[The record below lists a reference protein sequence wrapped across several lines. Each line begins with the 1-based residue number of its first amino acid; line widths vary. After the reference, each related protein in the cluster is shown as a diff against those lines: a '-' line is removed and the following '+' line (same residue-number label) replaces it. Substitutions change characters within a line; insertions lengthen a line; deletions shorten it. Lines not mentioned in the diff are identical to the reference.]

1 MLQIKRYRKIAKLT
15 QSQLGE
21 LVGATKGTV
30 YSWETGLR
38 TPSQK
43 YITKLCEIF
52 NITIAE
58 LYGEIPT
65 NEHNYSDDVTLSE
78 YIFSNELACV
88 NEALMNACT
97 MLTKQYPSKSSRD
110 IYTDLLFQAAKRRTT
125 DANSR
130 SN

>member
-1 MLQIKRYRKIAKLT
+1 MLQIRKYRKIANLT

-30 YSWETGLR
+30 STWETGLR
-38 TPSQK
+38 TPTSQH
-43 YITKLCEIF
+43 IMKLCEIF
-52 NITIAE
+52 NITLAE
-58 LYGEIPT
+58 IYDEIPAY
-65 NEHNYSDDVTLSE
+65 EFHPSDDVTLSE
-78 YIFSNELACV
+78 YIFNNELACV
-88 NEALMNACT
+88 NEALMNACS
-97 MLTKQYPSKSSRD
+97 MLTKQYPTKSTRD